1 VLVVSA
7 ISIGVAAVAACV
19 ESPQSRGFVTDDG
32 SATIDGSAAAA
43 GSSAGRIGGASP
55 RIVTLLP
62 AASAVLVALGA
73 EGSIVGRAAD
83 DRTPALAHRAVV
95 GTVLRADPE
104 RVRALEPDL
113 VLVAPSTPHEHL
125 AAVLGPTAEIRPVGL
140 ERLNDVAAQ
149 SRALGR
155 VVGREVEGARLA
167 ERLEVGFDSVRR
179 RTPACP
185 RSALWAVGLVPP
197 VVAGPGTLPD
207 DLLGVVG
214 ARNAL
219 ADARVPWPRPA
230 LEVLVDRAVDV
241 IVWPVGGDLPPFADV
256 PRSSPWKRLPAARVG
271 SVVELE
277 SELVHEAGPRLAE
290 AATRLAIAL
299 DATCPSAATGPAARK
314 PLPLDHLPLHHP
326 MPRLP

>member
-1 VLVVSA
+1 
-7 ISIGVAAVAACV
+7 
-19 ESPQSRGFVTDDG
+19 
-32 SATIDGSAAAA
+32 
-43 GSSAGRIGGASP
+43 
-55 RIVTLLP
+55 
-62 AASAVLVALGA
+62 VLVALGA
-73 EGSIVGRAAD
+73 EGSVVGRAAD

-113 VLVAPSTPHEHL
+113 VLVPPSTPHEHL
-125 AAVLGPTAEIRPVGL
+125 AAALGATAEIRPIGL

-149 SRALGR
+149 ARALGR

-167 ERLEVGFDSVRR
+167 DRLEAGFDSLRR
-179 RTPACP
+179 RTPGCP
-185 RSALWAVGLVPP
+185 RAVLWAVGLVPP
-197 VVAGPGTLPD
+197 VGAGPGTLPN

-241 IVWPVGGDLPPFADV
+241 IVWPVGGDLPPFDDV
-256 PRSSPWKRLPAARVG
+256 PRSSAWKRLPAARVG

-299 DATCPSAATGPAARK
+299 DATCPSAATGSAPRE
-314 PLPLDHLPLHHP
+314 PLPLHHLP
-326 MPRLP
+326 LRHPSRRLP